1 MEYAMLIAISLG
13 YACAIVFGLRM
24 SWFVV
29 KVVRAIPFR
38 IMPRRNLVSALGI
51 VGISLSV
58 PFALFLATVVGGTVG
73 GGYGEW
79 LFALFGLS
87 RFGPIVGVP
96 VGIMFVSCV
105 ITCVGAFLGSLIGR
119 LMTYALYSHPT
130 P

>member
-13 YACAIVFGLRM
+13 YACAIVFGLRV

-29 KVVRAIPFR
+29 KRVRAIPFR
-38 IMPRRNLVSALGI
+38 TPPHRNLVSALGI

-58 PFALFLATVVGGTVG
+58 PLAIVLATVVGGTVG

-79 LFALFGLS
+79 LFTIFGLS

-96 VGIMFVSCV
+96 VGIMFVFCV

-119 LMTYALYSHPT
+119 LVTYAFYSRPT
-130 P
+130 S